1 MGIIDKIL
9 PFVRRKVAVDNKFPV
24 EIVNF
29 VEEQNKE
36 IDRMNLKEI
45 LGKLSIT
52 VIDTATEEQMVTS
65 LVEHVTNLDTKLQ
78 SVVAELEEAKK
89 LIPQKV
95 NLPPAILGILKRS
108 REGEIKSLAS
118 QGKITPVVAADL
130 TNTFASDT
138 HIGDHVNADGVITDT
153 FDSVINAIGK
163 NESVISF
170 GGAPNVEVLDKRK
183 EVVNPLVANAE
194 ARAAAAKK

>member
-9 PFVRRKVAVDNKFPV
+9 PFVRKKVAVDNKFPV

-45 LGKLSIT
+45 LGKLSVT
-52 VIDTATEEQMVTS
+52 VTDAATEEQMVTT
-65 LVEHVTNLDTKLQ
+65 LVEHVTNLDTKLK

-89 LIPQKV
+89 LVPQKV

-108 REGEIKSLAS
+108 RESEIKSLAS
-118 QGKITPVVAADL
+118 SGKITPVVATDL
-130 TNTFASDT
+130 ANTFASDA
-138 HIGDHVNADGVITDT
+138 HIAAHVNAEGIVVDT

-170 GGAPNVEVLDKRK
+170 GGAPNVGELNRKR
-183 EVVNPLVANAE
+183 EEVNPLIANAE